1 MRLRFLRVLAG
12 ILLIVTLPV
21 TVLPSLI
28 LWAITGRQYLMEA
41 ADWVV
46 LGE

>member
-1 MRLRFLRVLAG
+1 MGLRFLRVLAG

-21 TVLPSLI
+21 AVLLSLV

-41 ADWVV
+41 VHWVV
-46 LGE
+46 FGE